1 MRHESLNKFNIF
13 LGDVFLLNYYGIMV
27 FFQICGTTENY
38 VYLVELDT
46 KEDENGLFIN
56 PSLKT
61 SKNPYFVLKNN
72 VRSKSTYK
80 ALTTLFR
87 REAVVAIKITD
98 KDRIY
103 QEALNITDYPEEGY
117 FYAYRVNEYLNS
129 YWRSEEVKS
138 NGQA

>member
-1 MRHESLNKFNIF
+1 M
-13 LGDVFLLNYYGIMV
+13 LNYYGIMV

-46 KEDENGLFIN
+46 KQDENGLFIN

-80 ALTTLFR
+80 ALTTLFHR
-87 REAVVAIKITD
+87 QAVVAIKITEN
-98 KDRIY
+98 DRIY
-103 QEALNITDYPEEGY
+103 KEALSYVDYPEEGT
-117 FYAYRVNEYLNS
+117 FYAYRVNEYLNC
-129 YWRSEEVKS
+129 YWRSEEIYS
-138 NGQA
+138 DGQA